1 VNESLQISPAIYGRA
16 TGGSSLMASGSKP
29 SAGSTGNLFLD
40 SLPPESANR
49 ILPNLDLIEA
59 KTGTI
64 ITPAGSDVES
74 AIFPIGA
81 VISVVC
87 KLLDG
92 REAEVSLV
100 GREGVY
106 GLPLALGNA
115 TSVSEAVVQIPN
127 SMWRMT
133 STAFVDCMQEDRLF
147 FKRVL
152 SFVQVTIESIAQFSA
167 CNRLH
172 PTNERCAR
180 WLLMAHD
187 RVPGNEIFLT
197 HEYLATMLG
206 VRRPGV
212 SIAAAALDEAGFI
225 EYRRGRIVVKNRRG
239 LESAS
244 CECYGIVNDSLDR
257 LLGYDVRKRSAPTN
271 GLVEALVGHANNHP

>member
-1 VNESLQISPAIYGRA
+1 MAGDGRLDVM
-16 TGGSSLMASGSKP
+16 TSESKP
-29 SAGSTGNLFLD
+29 RAGSTGNLFLD
-40 SLPPESANR
+40 SLPPQSSER
-49 ILPNLDLIEA
+49 IFPHLQLIAA
-59 KTGTI
+59 KTGVV
-64 ITPAGSDVES
+64 ITRAGADVEF
-74 AIFPIGA
+74 AIFPVGA

-87 KLLDG
+87 KLPDG
-92 REAEVSLV
+92 REAEVGLV

-115 TSVSEAVVQIPN
+115 TSVSEAVIQIPN

-133 STAFVDCMQEDRLF
+133 AASFVDCLEEDQAF

-152 SFVQVTIESIAQFSA
+152 NFAQATIESTAQFSA

-257 LLGYDVRKRSAPTN
+257 LLGYDVRKRFA
-271 GLVEALVGHANNHP
+271 AAA

>member
-1 VNESLQISPAIYGRA
+1 MNESLQIIPGNLWPGDGR
-16 TGGSSLMASGSKP
+16 LNFMASQSQP
-29 SAGSTGNLFLD
+29 SVGSTGNLFLD
-40 SLPPESANR
+40 SLPQGSAER
-49 ILPNLDLIEA
+49 ILPTLDLITA
-59 KTGTI
+59 KTGAV
-64 ITPAGSDVES
+64 ITRAGADVEF
-74 AIFPIGA
+74 AMFPIGA

-87 KLLDG
+87 KLPDG
-92 REAEVSLV
+92 REAEVGLV

-115 TSVSEAVVQIPN
+115 TTVSEAVIQIPN
-127 SMWRMT
+127 SMWRM
-133 STAFVDCMQEDRLF
+133 SGAAFVDCLKEDQIF

-152 SFVQVTIESIAQFSA
+152 SFAQVTIESSGQFSA

-187 RVPGNEIFLT
+187 RVPGDEIFLT

-244 CECYGIVNDSLDR
+244 CECYDVVNDSLER
-257 LLGYDVRKRSAPTN
+257 LMGYDVRKRFVAADGVAKSLI
-271 GLVEALVGHANNHP
+271 GIM